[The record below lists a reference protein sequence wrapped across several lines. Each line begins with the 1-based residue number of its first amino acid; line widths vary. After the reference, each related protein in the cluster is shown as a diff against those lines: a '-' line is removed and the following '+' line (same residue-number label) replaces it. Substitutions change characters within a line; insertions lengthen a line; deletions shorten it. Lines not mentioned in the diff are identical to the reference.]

1 MILKSIEEIAK
12 TENVDTG
19 LWPITGRTA
28 LGLALM
34 NFSDGRVAPKLFGL
48 L

>member
-1 MILKSIEEIAK
+1 MIFKSIEEIAK
-12 TENVDTG
+12 TENVDTA
-19 LWPITGRTA
+19 LWPITDRTA

-34 NFSDGRVAPKLFGL
+34 NFSDRRVALKLFGL

>member
-12 TENVDTG
+12 TENVGTG
-19 LWPITGRTA
+19 VWPITDRTA

-34 NFSDGRVAPKLFGL
+34 NFSDGHVALKLFGL